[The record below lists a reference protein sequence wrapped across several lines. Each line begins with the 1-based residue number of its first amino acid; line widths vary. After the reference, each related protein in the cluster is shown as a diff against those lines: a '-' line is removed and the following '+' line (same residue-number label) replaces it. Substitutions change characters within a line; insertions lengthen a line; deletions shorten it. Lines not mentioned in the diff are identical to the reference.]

1 MSQVDEREESF
12 EERPDPLDE
21 AAIEAVAAAA
31 MEPGAVSP
39 EPEDAGPVEP
49 IVERCERLSLDVPTR
64 LRLFQACCRMIHGE
78 HQRGRILGDLT
89 APRLGLTADDEP
101 AEIPPLPDL
110 DPEALDACTSPEQ
123 VLGEPLTTAAD
134 VYALGAIL
142 YELLTGRAPVDVD
155 PSDPSATAKAI
166 SEQAPERPSRAAP
179 GDRRAA
185 IGRDL
190 DAIVLEALRKEPERR
205 YASAA
210 ALADDLDAS
219 FAGLPVRAGR
229 TSEWG
234 RVARFIGR
242 RKWVVGVSTAAL
254 LGMIG
259 WGWWMI
265 HRTRDLTDQLDR
277 AGEAA
282 AGTQRVMAL
291 MTDRLTDDEEPTD
304 DDGELRHDLLTAARE
319 HYERVLSANSG
330 EAPEA
335 KIDAADAK
343 SRIAAIDLALDHK
356 AEAAGGYLT
365 AADMWRDLAY
375 EHLGDPGPAFRL
387 AEARAGLSRALDAG
401 TKGSAAEA
409 ALAPL
414 ELARENYRVLADS
427 QPSESL
433 YRRRLARVLYDEAD
447 LQRRLGKTS
456 AALAAARSA
465 VSLLEELAWTRPR
478 DVETRVA
485 ASAAF
490 GRLARILGDRD
501 DGLRGAYEALNRA
514 VLLLDATPEPA
525 RESPRIAFETA
536 CRLIDLAEL
545 QRSAGGV
552 QPAAATIARAS
563 LLLDGLLVKAP
574 DDVRY
579 RIEAATALNM
589 EAEIL
594 RAQGLRDEATARLD
608 RARPL
613 LDRLVAEH
621 PTERRYVVG
630 LAVSRGVRGR
640 MLIQAGKLPEALKS
654 FQGAADLLDGLKD
667 QDREAADA
675 YSLACNLSLGL
686 TLIGAKEGGKPIED
700 DADPSLTPA
709 DRARRKVY
717 GRRAVAALRQA
728 VAKGWNQPDLYRN
741 DPVLDP
747 LRRRDD
753 FRKLMIELAASPEPA
768 AKP

>member
-31 MEPGAVSP
+31 MEPGAAAPGP
-39 EPEDAGPVEP
+39 EEAGPVEP
-49 IVERCERLSLDVPTR
+49 LVERCGRLGLDVPAR
-64 LRLFQACCRMIHGE
+64 LRLFQACSRMVHGE
-78 HQRGRILGDLT
+78 HQRGRIFG
-89 APRLGLTADDEP
+89 GLTASRLGVTVDDEP
-101 AEIPPLPDL
+101 AEIPPPPDR
-110 DPEALDACTSPEQ
+110 DPEALHACTSPEQ
-123 VLGEPLTTAAD
+123 VLGEPPTTAAD

-142 YELLTGRAPVDVD
+142 YELLTDRPPIAVDAA
-155 PSDPSATAKAI
+155 DPSAMAQAI

-179 GDRRAA
+179 GDRRSA

-190 DAIVLEALRKEPERR
+190 DAIVLEALHKEPERR

-210 ALADDLDAS
+210 ALADDLDAY

-234 RVARFIGR
+234 RAARFVGR
-242 RKWVVGVSTAAL
+242 RRWAVGAFAAIL
-254 LGMIG
+254 LGMLG
-259 WGWWMI
+259 WGGWMI
-265 HRTRDLTDQLDR
+265 HRKRVLTDQLEH

-282 AGTQRVMAL
+282 AGMQRAMAL
-291 MTDRLTDDEEPTD
+291 MTDRLTDDEGPTD
-304 DDGELRHDLLTAARE
+304 GGELRHDLLTAVRE
-319 HYERVLSANSG
+319 HYEKVLAENSG

-343 SRIAAIDLALDHK
+343 LRIAAIDLMLDQK
-356 AEAAGGYLT
+356 AEAAGGYL
-365 AADMWRDLAY
+365 AAVEMWRDLAY
-375 EHLGDPGPAFRL
+375 SHLGDPGPAFRL

-401 TKGSAAEA
+401 TKGPTAEA

-414 ELARENYRVLADS
+414 ELARENYRALADS

-456 AALAAARSA
+456 ASLAAARSA
-465 VSLLEELAWTRPR
+465 VSLLNELAWARPR
-478 DVETRVA
+478 DVGTRVA
-485 ASAAF
+485 ASAAL

-501 DGLRGAYEALNRA
+501 DGVRDAYEALNRA
-514 VLLLDATPEPA
+514 VTLLDTTPESS
-525 RESPRIAFETA
+525 RNSPRIAFETA
-536 CRLIDLAEL
+536 CRLIDLAEVE
-545 QRSAGGV
+545 RSAGGLK
-552 QPAAATIARAS
+552 PAAASLARAS
-563 LLLDGLLVKAP
+563 TLLDGLLAKAP

-589 EAEIL
+589 EAEIF
-594 RAQGLRDEATARLD
+594 RTQGLRDEATARLD

-621 PTERRYVVG
+621 PTGRRYVVG

-640 MLIQAGKLPEALKS
+640 LLTQAGKLPEALKA

-675 YSLACNLSLGL
+675 YSLASNLSLGL

-700 DADPSLTPA
+700 DENPSLTPA

-728 VAKGWNQPDLYRN
+728 VAKGWNQPDVYRN

-753 FRKLMIELAASPEPA
+753 FRKLMVELAASPEPA